1 MQKQYR
7 NGFNLANLSICEEGF
22 YTLHLIDYNNGMNRT
37 RIDLSQLTDSGCDSH
52 YFRGTMPSNIN
63 RLEAW
68 NNSILAYGGD
78 ELLLLDRRSEAIVA
92 RLNQLQDSSVSCIK
106 RRVENDSQI
115 WVCRNSY
122 VMVMDLRKN
131 GEIVD
136 NTLDGG

>member
-1 MQKQYR
+1 
-7 NGFNLANLSICEEGF
+7 
-22 YTLHLIDYNNGMNRT
+22 
-37 RIDLSQLTDSGCDSH
+37 
-52 YFRGTMPSNIN
+52 MPSNIN
-63 RLEAW
+63 HLEAW

-106 RRVENDSQI
+106 RRFENDSQI